1 MLRTRTDLTTQTVFS
16 MTFFDWSGSNG
27 KTQVSSYL
35 WVYIVVTV
43 VFTALTIGL
52 WYYFVI
58 HRRTSRKPIEEE
70 KC

>member
-16 MTFFDWSGSNG
+16 MTFFDWSGSDG

>member
-58 HRRTSRKPIEEE
+58 HRRTSRKPIEEQR
-70 KC
+70 C

>member
-16 MTFFDWSGSNG
+16 MTFFDWSGSDG

-35 WVYIVVTV
+35 WVYIVVTI

-52 WYYFVI
+52 WYFFVI

>member
-16 MTFFDWSGSNG
+16 MTFFDWSGSDG

-58 HRRTSRKPIEEE
+58 HRRTSRKPIEEQR
-70 KC
+70 C